1 MDQGVGREI
10 KKLREERGWSQA
22 KLAVEAEMSVSG
34 VSMIENGQRNL
45 TTTTLGKLAKA
56 FGLEVGD
63 LFPKAAVPLFA
74 EPPEGIA
81 GGEEQRREYPYD
93 WMADAFAELI
103 DSWEQQVEKRDSPS
117 LSRQIA
123 FQCESFA
130 SQAITHAAKLV
141 DTWGSGQLSREE
153 FDRVKL
159 EYLAFREEWWEV
171 DDRLHE
177 IARKGLEH
185 YEEASKEA
193 EAAGEVREL
202 WELRERREEVR
213 AELRR
218 LTREMSA

>member
-10 KKLREERGWSQA
+10 KRLREERGWSQA

-93 WMADAFAELI
+93 WMSDAFAALI
-103 DSWEQQVEKRDSPS
+103 DVWGEQVERRESPA
-117 LSRQIA
+117 LSRSIWINCHMA
-123 FQCESFA
+123 VE
-130 SQAITHAAKLV
+130 AIIRGANLV
-141 DTWGSGQLSREE
+141 DTWGSGQLSPDEWDGVRP
-153 FDRVKL
+153 
-159 EYLAFREEWWEV
+159 EYLASREEWFEV
-171 DDRLHE
+171 QDRLYE

-202 WELRERREEVR
+202 WEVQERREAIR
-213 AELRR
+213 RRMREL
-218 LTREMSA
+218 SA